1 MLSKLKKKVVL
12 FPIASF
18 TITVLIVILVW
29 NKALINSNRLIE
41 ENVIQTGKLVFK
53 EFTNIVKADF
63 AQIHN
68 LKNRIEFTDG
78 MYLDHWEQDARML
91 LKQNPSFKFLEWIDS
106 TMVIRKIMP
115 LKGNEGALNLDIS
128 NIGYRKDE
136 WLSHRFTD
144 IPNVTPWSELT
155 QSGQAFLVDFSVNFD
170 NTFQGTI
177 TGGVDFTEKFDK
189 LATSLEDQYAI
200 ELWDHESNL
209 FYSLNTQDKLLTEKK
224 LFYEDSILVDSL
236 DNQSWR
242 LKVTPSNE
250 LYLSENRLITHIAL
264 GVGVLFCILTSL
276 LINFYLRA
284 REGTKL
290 ALQSNAMLLNT
301 NEKLNNERNRAEKAS
316 KAKSEFLANMSH
328 EIRTPLHA
336 VLGFIE
342 LLKDS
347 KLNKTDR
354 EYLDL
359 MEKSSNNLLNIIND
373 ILDIEKIESGKT
385 ELVETNFNPLEKI
398 KELIEVNQFIFVKKN
413 LYLKSNFKNVRGLNV
428 IGDESKF
435 IQVINNIVKNGL
447 KFTNT
452 GGVTVNYSEDLVG
465 ENELRVH
472 VTIKDT
478 GIGIPKDRLKTIFD
492 RFTQVENGVKKQYEG
507 SGLGLAI
514 CKVLINMMGGKI
526 KVKSTPNKGT
536 KFKFNMLF
544 KLADKQ
550 HVEKQIPVNQKVDYS
565 NLSVLI
571 VDDNNLNIIVLKKFL
586 EDLGITPDAAKNG
599 QLALEKFQEKP
610 YHLIFMDIHM
620 PVMDGWEATREIRKQ
635 DEDVIIFGLSANVTT
650 EAIDQALESGMNNYL
665 SKPFKKEHLY
675 KLLHF
680 HFCLQLKD

>member
-1 MLSKLKKKVVL
+1 MLSKLKNKVTL
-12 FPIASF
+12 LPIAAFVIS
-18 TITVLIVILVW
+18 VLVVFVVW
-29 NKALINSNRLIE
+29 NRSLNNSNRLIK
-41 ENVIQTGKLVFK
+41 ENVFQTGKLVYK
-53 EFTNIVKADF
+53 EFINIVEADI

-78 MYLDHWEQDARML
+78 LYLDHWEKDARML
-91 LKQNPSFKFLEWIDS
+91 LKQNSSFKFLEWIDS

-115 LKGNEGALNLDIS
+115 LEGNEDALNLDIS

-144 IPNVTPWSELT
+144 TPNVTPWSNLT
-155 QSGQAFLVDFSVNFD
+155 QSGQAFLIDFSVNFQ

-177 TGGVDFTEKFDK
+177 TGGVDFTEKFNK
-189 LATSLEDQYAI
+189 LATSLENQYAI

-209 FYSLNTQDKLLTEKK
+209 FYALNTKDKLSTEKN
-224 LFYEDSILVDSL
+224 LFYQDSILIDPL
-236 DNQSWR
+236 DNQSWH
-242 LKVTPSNE
+242 LKVTPSSK

-264 GVGVLFCILTSL
+264 GIGILFCFLTSL

-290 ALQSNAMLLNT
+290 ALRSNAMLLNT
-301 NEKLNNERNRAEKAS
+301 NEKLNEERNRAEKAS

-398 KELIEVNQFIFVKKN
+398 KDLIDVNQFIFAKKN
-413 LYLKSNFKNVRGLNV
+413 LYLKSNYKNVHGLNV

-452 GGVTVNYSEDLVG
+452 GGVTVNYSEDIVN

-472 VTIKDT
+472 ITIKDT
-478 GIGIPKDRLKTIFD
+478 GIGIPKDRIKTIFD

-544 KLADKQ
+544 KLAEEQ
-550 HVEKQIPVNQKVDYS
+550 HVEKQITVTQEVDYS
-565 NLSVLI
+565 NLDVLI

-586 EDLGITPDAAKNG
+586 QDLGIAPDAAKNG
-599 QLALEKFQEKP
+599 KIALEKFHEKP
-610 YHLIFMDIHM
+610 YDLIFMDIHM
-620 PVMDGWEATREIRKQ
+620 PVMDGWEATFEIRKHNS
-635 DEDVIIFGLSANVTT
+635 DVVIFGLSANVTT
-650 EAIDQALESGMNNYL
+650 EAIDLALESGMNNYL

-680 HFCLQLKD
+680 HFAYQ

>member
-68 LKNRIEFTDG
+68 LKTRIEFTDG
-78 MYLDHWEQDARML
+78 MYLNHWEQDASML
-91 LKQNPSFKFLEWIDS
+91 LKQNPSFRFLEWIDS

-128 NIGYRKDE
+128 KIEYRRDE
-136 WLSHRFTD
+136 WLRHRYTD
-144 IPNVTPWSELT
+144 SPNITPWSKLT
-155 QSGQAFLVDFSVNFD
+155 QSGEAFLIDFPITFQ

-177 TGGVDFTEKFDK
+177 TGGVDFSEKFNK

-200 ELWDHESNL
+200 ELWDHKSNL
-209 FYSLNTQDKLLTEKK
+209 FYALNTENKLLTEKK
-224 LFYEDSILVDSL
+224 LVYQDSILIDPL
-236 DNQSWR
+236 DNQSWH
-242 LKVTPSNE
+242 LKVTPSNK
-250 LYLSENRLITHIAL
+250 LYLSENRLITNIAL

-290 ALQSNAMLLNT
+290 ALRSNAMLLNT

-347 KLNKTDR
+347 KLNKTDK

-680 HFCLQLKD
+680 HFSND